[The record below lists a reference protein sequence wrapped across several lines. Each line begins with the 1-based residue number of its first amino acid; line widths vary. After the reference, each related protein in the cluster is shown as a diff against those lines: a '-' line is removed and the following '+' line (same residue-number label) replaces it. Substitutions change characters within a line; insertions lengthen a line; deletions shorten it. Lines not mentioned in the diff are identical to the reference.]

1 MASTRNKNLNNNY
14 CYEKSYIQQQ
24 SAFNLYTHSAT
35 GRPYHQP
42 MIPSGGM
49 VPPSKMS
56 RDDWTNNSIDIESM
70 LMGINANNLVN
81 PTASSVYY
89 KPENKTPPQM
99 LAFFDR
105 PPIVIPE
112 PLICPLNQRALPT
125 T

>member
-1 MASTRNKNLNNNY
+1 MASTRNKNLTNNY
-14 CYEKSYIQQQ
+14 CYEKRYLQHQ
-24 SAFNLYTHSAT
+24 SDFNLYTHSSG

-56 RDDWTNNSIDIESM
+56 RDDWTNNSIDIETA
-70 LMGINANNLVN
+70 LRGIGANNLVN
-81 PTASSVYY
+81 PAKSSVYY
-89 KPENKTPPQM
+89 KPNYKTPPQL
-99 LAFFDR
+99 LAFFER
-105 PPIVIPE
+105 TPVIIPE